1 MLSIICLKVRLDWC
15 NRYLKASPTN
25 TLNAMMKSLVD
36 RFGVLILPG
45 DNFPLHIQTPQ
56 TSSQPPAAEEE
67 GLFISL

>member
-1 MLSIICLKVRLDWC
+1 
-15 NRYLKASPTN
+15 
-25 TLNAMMKSLVD
+25 MMKSLVD

>member
-1 MLSIICLKVRLDWC
+1 
-15 NRYLKASPTN
+15 
-25 TLNAMMKSLVD
+25 MMKSLVD

-56 TSSQPPAAEEE
+56 TSSQPEEE